1 MLLNF
6 SINLNAQ
13 NVDGMTHF
21 CPILSIFL
29 GEGFSLQKHYEA
41 LSFQVGKL
49 PHKRYRKKGHLA
61 SSQVE
66 KVFLYGF

>member
-1 MLLNF
+1 MLNKAFLWF
-6 SINLNAQ
+6 SNTVIFPNLI
-13 NVDGMTHF
+13 H
-21 CPILSIFL
+21 IL

>member
-1 MLLNF
+1 MLKETI
-6 SINLNAQ
+6 S
-13 NVDGMTHF
+13 V
-21 CPILSIFL
+21 IFKHRDLIHIL